1 MADRQAE
8 IEVFLGSI
16 APHWRIIEREIEE
29 RLDGLV
35 IALIAQDCQETR
47 GRIKAL
53 RDLKDLPSA
62 LTHELN
68 AIKAELTS

>member
-1 MADRQAE
+1 MSDRQAE
-8 IEVFLGSI
+8 LEVFLGTV
-16 APHWRIIEREIEE
+16 APHWSHVVKEIDD
-29 RLDGLV
+29 RLEGFTTS
-35 IALIAQDCQETR
+35 LIGQNCEETR

-62 LTHELN
+62 LTYELN

>member
-1 MADRQAE
+1 MSDRQAE
-8 IEVFLGSI
+8 LEVFLGTV
-16 APHWRIIEREIEE
+16 APNWLHVVKEIDD
-29 RLDGLV
+29 RLEGLV
-35 IALIAQDCQETR
+35 VALIAQDCQETR

-53 RDLKDLPSA
+53 RDLQDLPSA